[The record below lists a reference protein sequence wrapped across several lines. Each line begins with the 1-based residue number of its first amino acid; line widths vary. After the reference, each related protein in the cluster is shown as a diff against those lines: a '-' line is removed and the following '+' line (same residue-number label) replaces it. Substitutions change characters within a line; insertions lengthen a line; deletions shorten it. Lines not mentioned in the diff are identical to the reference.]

1 MNEYNFNWKMII
13 AVVSGVVVLGLGI
26 VVGVKSIENK
36 DKEAIKIVKETKEI
50 EKEAT
55 KEKQEAKDVFLLSED
70 CEIWLN
76 KNTNDDVKSVM
87 LGMVPDDIKNKSE
100 DEIRNYL
107 ANKYPENNI
116 ESITYGQILLSEKEE
131 VKTKDIKNKYSLE
144 VQDGFICLFKYDING
159 NRELK
164 EKTNVSIDS
173 LPQSVQEKIQQGMLM
188 DNIDD
193 AYSRLEEICS

>member
-50 EKEAT
+50 EKEDT

-76 KNTNDDVKSVM
+76 KKTNDEVKSVM